1 MSSFSDVCMSGC
13 PVEMLVLVVLLC
25 LVVLV
30 VSLTVVFVA
39 LKLLAHFRAVARAE
53 EEGRLGQTF
62 GRKED
67 WKSQQLHKLRSVY
80 FEVYNTV
87 DNYKHNKY
95 FHKLNLKTQ
104 N

>member
-1 MSSFSDVCMSGC
+1 MSSVSDVCMSGY

-39 LKLLAHFRAVARAE
+39 LKLLAHSRAVARAE

-67 WKSQQLHKLRSVY
+67 WKSQPLHKLRSVY